1 MSVTAP
7 VLGLLGAGNIASA
20 MVAGWC
26 TADAGMAE
34 RIVVTDRGSGR
45 AAALADRHGLRHV
58 ADNADVVAAADIVVL
73 CVKPIDVEKVLRE
86 VSDLVTPKKAI
97 ASVAAGVG
105 TATLETILDV
115 DAPVFR
121 FMPNVGVRVG
131 AGTLAFSA
139 GRFNDTAAEQAVLAA
154 FSLLG
159 EVVPLEERLFDR
171 ALGIRPRVPR
181 PDHRGVRGRRD
192 RLRPDACRRPPPVPV
207 DRRRNG
213 GAAARGRPRLLRPE
227 ANGHEPR
234 RDGGG
239 GAGLHGAGRCPR
251 CHHRRRIGGGAP
263 GRRARLTP
271 TMGITTAEQFVFSLY
286 VVYSLLIILYVL
298 MSWVRLPYNIWIGR
312 LRGFLHDTVEP
323 LLRPIRSVLPS
334 MGGLDLSPL
343 VALLGVSVLERIVIA
358 VLDGF
363 R

>member
-159 EVVPLEERLFDR
+159 EVVPLEERLFDAAT
-171 ALGIRPRVPR
+171 ALSGSGPAFLGLIIEAFEDAGIVSGLTHADARRLFLSTVAGTAALLREDDLGCSDLRRMVTSPGGTAAAGLASMERG
-181 PDHRGVRGRRD
+181 GVRGAIID
-192 RLRPDACRRPPPVPV
+192 GVS
-207 DRRRNG
+207 
-213 GAAARGRPRLLRPE
+213 AAV
-227 ANGHEPR
+227 
-234 RDGGG
+234 
-239 GAGLHGAGRCPR
+239 
-251 CHHRRRIGGGAP
+251 
-263 GRRARLTP
+263 RRA
-271 TMGITTAEQFVFSLY
+271 GE
-286 VVYSLLIILYVL
+286 
-298 MSWVRLPYNIWIGR
+298 
-312 LRGFLHDTVEP
+312 
-323 LLRPIRSVLPS
+323 
-334 MGGLDLSPL
+334 
-343 VALLGVSVLERIVIA
+343 LG
-358 VLDGF
+358 
-363 R
+363 